1 MREIRLVTE
10 YLKNQVFKL
19 RRKAIPSLILVFL
32 YGIPFSVVFIY
43 NVSADLFFNGVKSEK
58 RDSV

>member
-19 RRKAIPSLILVFL
+19 RCKAIPSLILVFL
-32 YGIPFSVVFIY
+32 YGIPFSVVFI
-43 NVSADLFFNGVKSEK
+43 NNIRADLFFNGVKSEK
-58 RDSV
+58 RDSI